1 MLQKRAAPFILDD
14 VALPSVRRTQEEK
27 HDAKYSSC
35 HTGPDLADEGD
46 GIKISK
52 SATIRYQPE
61 PLTKEEL
68 DFFLSL
74 DFEADDRDT
83 SIATGNSSRAS
94 FPLHTVLI
102 EKHSANGLQDSSS
115 TLQSNISSLS
125 ATTANAGGYH
135 LNQSFST
142 LNTSSSRSSTHGS
155 AFANQVQ
162 GQELK
167 LISTMKR
174 SAESRKAVQRMVRNF
189 PPAPFPNAIF
199 DMNTPAIYCDRNTC
213 HPSGSGMNTI
223 ETKRK
228 HEAMSTEKEETLFKE
243 VRSKSVFDFRV

>member
-74 DFEADDRDT
+74 DFEAGDNDAGVT
-83 SIATGNSSRAS
+83 MGKTRAP
-94 FPLHTVLI
+94 FPLNTVFL
-102 EKHSANGLQDSSS
+102 ENYSANGLQDSSS

-174 SAESRKAVQRMVRNF
+174 SAESREAVQRMVRNF
-189 PPAPFPNAIF
+189 PPAPLKNATF
-199 DMNTPAIYCDRNTC
+199 DIKSLGPHYNRNTC
-213 HPSGSGMNTI
+213 HPSGTGMNTI
-223 ETKRK
+223 ETKRR
-228 HEAMSTEKEETLFKE
+228 HDALSTEKDAGFEQG
-243 VRSKSVFDFRV
+243 RIHSVFDFRV